1 MKFKRMQ
8 SKDYY
13 LLDTSIE
20 NIFINEY
27 MTSAPGDYVKVYLFA
42 RMYAE
47 VEEQLSLEAMAQQLS
62 MKPEDVKK
70 AWEYWERMDVVRIKD
85 DQAEFVN
92 LKELLYGKQK
102 KKQQQQ
108 QPITEEKKT
117 ILSDKGIQSMY
128 KSIERILARPMTGT
142 ETVEIL
148 SWIDEYNAEPEIIV
162 YAYSHCKEKGKDNV
176 KYVASVVKRWVSQG
190 LNDVLAV
197 EEYLDKFEQ
206 RTYLYKR
213 VFKALGFMRNVTEEE
228 QKIMNRWF
236 DEMGYTIDRVLE
248 ACRKTSGISNPNI
261 NYVNRILSNWYEEET
276 GKSVNVDKK
285 PKPVTA
291 AEVQKYYS
299 YLRQQA
305 IDAAEERTRE
315 VYERIPEIR
324 SIEEEMSACRAR
336 ISKVVLSGSE
346 NKELEVKKLQNIIDD
361 LNQERAI
368 LLTENDFSLDYM
380 DVHYKCDICKDTGT
394 NDEGGRCECY
404 NLRAKE
410 AETWQRN
417 LS

>member
-128 KSIERILARPMTGT
+128 KSIERILARPMTGI

-162 YAYSHCKEKGKDNV
+162 YAY
-176 KYVASVVKRWVSQG
+176 
-190 LNDVLAV
+190 
-197 EEYLDKFEQ
+197 
-206 RTYLYKR
+206 
-213 VFKALGFMRNVTEEE
+213 
-228 QKIMNRWF
+228 
-236 DEMGYTIDRVLE
+236 
-248 ACRKTSGISNPNI
+248 
-261 NYVNRILSNWYEEET
+261 
-276 GKSVNVDKK
+276 
-285 PKPVTA
+285 
-291 AEVQKYYS
+291 
-299 YLRQQA
+299 
-305 IDAAEERTRE
+305 
-315 VYERIPEIR
+315 
-324 SIEEEMSACRAR
+324 
-336 ISKVVLSGSE
+336 
-346 NKELEVKKLQNIIDD
+346 
-361 LNQERAI
+361 
-368 LLTENDFSLDYM
+368 
-380 DVHYKCDICKDTGT
+380 
-394 NDEGGRCECY
+394 
-404 NLRAKE
+404 
-410 AETWQRN
+410 
-417 LS
+417 